1 MKLTYTSVFSYLRIA
16 VAGTLLSAALAMAF
30 VAAKTSSSSM
40 ETATPRFAFKKGD
53 PDKIGPGGNK
63 RAVFS
68 GSNENRAAD
77 YTPAVEAYLI
87 RAYPADEVS
96 GDSTIAAKNGWSNL
110 NSSSHS
116 PGSWTLIGP
125 STASFPDVLTFSGAP
140 YITSG
145 RITALAIAPTCNTSN
160 CRLWV
165 GAAGGGIWRT
175 DNALAATPTW
185 TFLSGSVGTKAIGSI
200 PVDPTNSN
208 TIYVGTGEP
217 NASGDSEAGVGIYK
231 STDGGNTWA
240 LLPDSGKF
248 FQRGIGQMDFDK
260 DHKLLVPIP

>member
-1 MKLTYTSVFSYLRIA
+1 MKLGSLATSLNCYSMKLNYWFSHSTYLSHVRMGLGGALVIA
-16 VAGTLLSAALAMAF
+16 AVGIAF
-30 VAAKTSSSSM
+30 VAAKTSTPSS
-40 ETATPRFAFKKGD
+40 APAAHAFVLKKGD
-53 PDKIGPGGNK
+53 PDAMEPGGNK

-68 GSNENRAAD
+68 GSNEYRFAD

-160 CRLWV
+160 
-165 GAAGGGIWRT
+165 
-175 DNALAATPTW
+175 
-185 TFLSGSVGTKAIGSI
+185 
-200 PVDPTNSN
+200 
-208 TIYVGTGEP
+208 
-217 NASGDSEAGVGIYK
+217 
-231 STDGGNTWA
+231 
-240 LLPDSGKF
+240 
-248 FQRGIGQMDFDK
+248 
-260 DHKLLVPIP
+260 